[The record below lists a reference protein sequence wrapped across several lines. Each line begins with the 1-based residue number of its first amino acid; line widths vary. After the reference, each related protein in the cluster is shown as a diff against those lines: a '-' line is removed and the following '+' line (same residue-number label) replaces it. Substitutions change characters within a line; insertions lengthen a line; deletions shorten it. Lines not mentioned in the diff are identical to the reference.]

1 MKEIKQWKKYPIF
14 RGIDENDILAL
25 NRCFSARII
34 RPEKNSKIISQGE
47 KIEFIY
53 ILIDGRAKEYVTD
66 SQGNISTHIEYEE
79 GSIIGLDYYISN
91 RKTFKQDIIVTED
104 SVLFLLDAFRVLNPC
119 DNFCPR
125 HTKAIQNLFFALAK
139 QNESNVKRIKQ
150 LSLGKTKQKIVSFL
164 NDYKNEKKS
173 NSFDIPYNRQEL
185 AQHLGVERTALSKEL
200 SDLQKEGKIEFFKNH
215 FKVNW

>member
-1 MKEIKQWKKYPIF
+1 MEKYPIF

-79 GSIIGLDYYISN
+79 GSNGQKSRSGAGLKPGFEGGQMPIIRRTPKRRNVVPTQSL
-91 RKTFKQDIIVTED
+91 
-104 SVLFLLDAFRVLNPC
+104 
-119 DNFCPR
+119 
-125 HTKAIQNLFFALAK
+125 AL
-139 QNESNVKRIKQ
+139 Q
-150 LSLGKTKQKIVSFL
+150 G
-164 NDYKNEKKS
+164 
-173 NSFDIPYNRQEL
+173 
-185 AQHLGVERTALSKEL
+185 TASTYSK
-200 SDLQKEGKIEFFKNH
+200 
-215 FKVNW
+215 